1 MMLVVWGSGLK
12 EGMGFL
18 GWEVSLRGS
27 DSVGWCQRL
36 ERSEKGVYQ
45 MDNPLDL
52 PGALAG
58 DRLSRWCSG
67 RESAYQ

>member
-1 MMLVVWGSGLK
+1 M
-12 EGMGFL
+12 
-18 GWEVSLRGS
+18 SLRGS